1 MEPLFG
7 RLKAL
12 LAGRRV
18 KRPAGGALADV
29 AGMVRETTEDEIGCD
44 EAYELLDRYAEMKE
58 RGEDPA
64 ILLPLVHR
72 HIQRCRDC
80 REELEAL
87 LRALSADVK

>member
-1 MEPLFG
+1 MEPMFG

-12 LAGRRV
+12 LAGRRA
-18 KRPAGGALADV
+18 KRPAGGALADM
-29 AGMVRETTEDEIGCD
+29 AGMVQATTEDEIGCD

-64 ILLPLVHR
+64 VLIPLVHR
-72 HIQRCRDC
+72 HIQTCRDC

-87 LRALSADVK
+87 LRALAADVK